1 MQIPSSVIALAAGQH
16 LPGEGT
22 DTSAVGRAIW
32 ESTASATAPG
42 TQTGTGAARA
52 PAEPGR
58 AQLIQLSMLRSITSA
73 LKRR

>member
-32 ESTASATAPG
+32 ETTASATAPG
-42 TQTGTGAARA
+42 TPTGTVPRTPQQS
-52 PAEPGR
+52 PAEP
-58 AQLIQLSMLRSITSA
+58 S
-73 LKRR
+73 